1 MKPDDLID
9 CRISLIPGEVF
20 SLTIPRGSIEI
31 LDQQLMECVT
41 KPAIFQTTPAQGMPL
56 RIPGRLIAA
65 WHFVECDA
73 PKKNRLDELIEI
85 QIEFFREQLRQLK
98 QGDEWR
104 SGE

>member
-1 MKPDDLID
+1 MKAPNVD

-41 KPAIFQTTPAQGMPL
+41 KPAIFQTTPVGGNPL
-56 RIPGRLIAA
+56 RIPGRLIVA
-65 WHFVECDA
+65 WQFVECEPA
-73 PKKNRLDELIEI
+73 KKNRHDELIEI

-98 QGDEWR
+98 EGGEWR